1 MDLMIK
7 IMEKLHNKRWPDKR
21 CSGLTIF
28 SNWYQRWD
36 VTIKCKNEKEV
47 VGVVKKKDKVIYSE
61 MNSIA
66 RKEIKEKDSPKKVKI
81 LSSEEGL

>member
-1 MDLMIK
+1 
-7 IMEKLHNKRWPDKR
+7 MEKLHNKRWPDKG

-28 SNWYQRWD
+28 SNWYRRWD

-61 MNSIA
+61 MNSIV
-66 RKEIKEKDSPKKVKI
+66 RKEIKGKDSPTKVNI